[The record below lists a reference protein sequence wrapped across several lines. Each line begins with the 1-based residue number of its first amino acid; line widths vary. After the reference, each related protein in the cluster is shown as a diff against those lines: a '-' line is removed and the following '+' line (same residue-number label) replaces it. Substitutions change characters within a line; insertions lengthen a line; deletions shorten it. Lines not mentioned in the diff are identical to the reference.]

1 MKYIDI
7 LTAFEMEINKIDDT
21 LNKPLVNDSLYWLNQ
36 AVLKFCKIRFS
47 GSEPSVTSYEQ
58 TEKRT
63 VDLLNLYT
71 TQVYEYPNDIIM
83 SNINP
88 DYDAFYIDYYKKPSV
103 PKVMFTLNEDVI
115 ITDNEGNNKKNTS
128 VFECTSDNFM
138 YRVNNCLTDFHYRHH
153 KARPLR
159 IKMPD
164 RCILLTDKK
173 YKISEYTIGYLR
185 YPEKITMENPLNEYD
200 DFSDVIMPEIIKIAA
215 QMYIENK
222 IPEQQRYQTIV
233 NEVNTQE

>member
-1 MKYIDI
+1 MRYIDI

-71 TQVYEYPNDIIM
+71 GKSFGSNEMEIQDTQPNFDLY
-83 SNINP
+83 NIN
-88 DYDAFYIDYYKKPSV
+88 YYTEYTASD
-103 PKVMFTLNEDVI
+103 VMFTLNEDVV
-115 ITDNEGNNKKNTS
+115 ITDNNGENATNTS

-159 IKMPD
+159 IKKPNG
-164 RCILLTDKK
+164 CILLTDKK
-173 YKISEYTIGYLR
+173 YKILSYTIGYLR
-185 YPEKITMENPLNEYD
+185 YPKKITMKNPLDEYE
-200 DFSDVIMPEIIKIAA
+200 DFPDVIMPEIIKIAA

>member
-1 MKYIDI
+1 MRYIDI

-71 TQVYEYPNDIIM
+71 GKNFGANEMEIQDTQPNFDLY
-83 SNINP
+83 NIN
-88 DYDAFYIDYYKKPSV
+88 YYTEYTASD
-103 PKVMFTLNEDVI
+103 VMFTLNEDVI
-115 ITDNEGNNKKNTS
+115 ITDNNGENATNTS
-128 VFECTSDNFM
+128 VYECTSDNYM
-138 YRVNNCLTDFHYRHH
+138 NRVNNCLTDFHYRHH

-159 IKMPD
+159 IKKPNG
-164 RCILLTDKK
+164 CLLLTDKK
-173 YKISEYTIGYLR
+173 YKILSYTIGYLR
-185 YPEKITMENPLNEYD
+185 YPEKITMENPLDEYN
-200 DFSDVIMPEIIKIAA
+200 DFPDVILPEIIKMAA

>member
-47 GSEPSVTSYEQ
+47 GSEPSVISYEQ

-71 TQVYEYPNDIIM
+71 TWVYEYPNDIIM

-159 IKMPD
+159 IKIPD
-164 RCILLTDKK
+164 GCILLTDKK

-185 YPEKITMENPLNEYD
+185 YPKKITMEEPSDEYD
-200 DFSDVIMPEIIKIAA
+200 DFPDVIMPEIIKIAA

>member
-1 MKYIDI
+1 MRYIDI

-47 GSEPSVTSYEQ
+47 GSEPSVASYEQ

-71 TQVYEYPNDIIM
+71 TQMYEYPNDITM
-83 SNINP
+83 SNTNP
-88 DYDAFYIDYYKKPSV
+88 DYDKFDINYYTEPTASD
-103 PKVMFTLNEDVI
+103 VMFTLNEDVV
-115 ITDNEGNNKKNTS
+115 ITDNNGENVKNTS

-138 YRVNNCLTDFHYRHH
+138 YRINNCLTDFHYRHH

-159 IKMPD
+159 IKKPNG
-164 RCILLTDKK
+164 CLLLTDKK
-173 YKISEYTIGYLR
+173 YKILSYTIGYLR
-185 YPEKITMENPLNEYD
+185 YPKKITMKNPLDEYE
-200 DFSDVIMPEIIKIAA
+200 DFPDVIMPEIIKMAA